1 MSAIK
6 DKYILALQYAELKGE
21 FSLPELVNEL
31 RLDAT
36 EERLIAVQ
44 IHDKQLFLQN
54 ATDYINNYKKREIK
68 LHFSIEDKFRL
79 LNFVALEESRVSSN
93 EAKKYAIAAL
103 MVSILTGIG
112 SVFMANRQIESDVN
126 LPHKVLEDFSKV
138 KGDISESKI
147 LLQDIKHLNDKGA
160 SHAIK
165 VEKK

>member
-6 DKYILALQYAELKGE
+6 DKYILALQFAERKGE

-36 EERLIAVQ
+36 EEKQLAVQ

-54 ATDYINNYKKREIK
+54 ATDYINNYRLREIK

-79 LNFVALEESRVSSN
+79 LNFVALEESRASSN
-93 EAKKYAIAAL
+93 EAKRYAIAAL
-103 MVSILTGIG
+103 VVSILTGIG
-112 SVFMANRQIESDVN
+112 SICMAKKQIDSDVN
-126 LPHKVLEDFSKV
+126 LPRKVLDDFSKV
-138 KGDISESKI
+138 KSDISESKI

-160 SHAIK
+160 SQAIK